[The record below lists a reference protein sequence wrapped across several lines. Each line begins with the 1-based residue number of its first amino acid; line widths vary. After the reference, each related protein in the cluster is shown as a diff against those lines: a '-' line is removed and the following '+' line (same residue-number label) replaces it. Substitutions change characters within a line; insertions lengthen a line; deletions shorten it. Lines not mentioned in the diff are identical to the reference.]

1 VQELEIRRHMAV
13 ITELVR
19 TAGALANAGTAHR
32 TATTQPPGRRTFAAG
47 LTLAVALVVAAIVGL
62 TAHSA
67 PRTVA
72 DICTGTFANGAASP
86 ACIPGLSGGSVSA
99 GAPSEGLITAKN
111 WCNLVIGGC
120 SSAFFY
126 PPGPAS
132 LPNVDNTVRHSP

>member
-1 VQELEIRRHMAV
+1 MNVMTKLIG
-13 ITELVR
+13 
-19 TAGALANAGTAHR
+19 TAGALANARTAHR
-32 TATTQPPGRRTFAAG
+32 TAIIQPPFRRTAFAAG
-47 LTLAVALVVAAIVGL
+47 STLAVALVVAAIVGF

-72 DICTGTFANGAASP
+72 DICTGTLFSIGAASP

-126 PPGPAS
+126 PPGPAP
-132 LPNVDNTVRHSP
+132 LPNVGNTVRHSP